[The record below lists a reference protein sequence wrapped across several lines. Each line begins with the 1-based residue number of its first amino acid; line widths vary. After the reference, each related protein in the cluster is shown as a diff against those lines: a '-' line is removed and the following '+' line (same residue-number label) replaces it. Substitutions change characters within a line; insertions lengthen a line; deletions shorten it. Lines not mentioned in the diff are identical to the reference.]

1 MRLFV
6 DILLTL
12 AVGGVFGVI
21 FMHLKVPNG
30 LRIGALVGVAL
41 LGIFFRVAWMPSGTK
56 FVVQVIAGSLVGS
69 SMERSDLKRLPMVI
83 KPTIIM
89 IVSFLILNL
98 SVGAIVH
105 AISPMDW
112 VSSLLSAVPGGI
124 TDIPVISVDMGAD
137 TPKVALAQL
146 ARYIMGVGLFPPMI
160 LAYDN
165 FMRKAKPDAAGNEST
180 SGKMSREKTKVKSIP
195 ALLCTLAV
203 GFGSGFLG
211 SLSRIPAGI
220 FLFSILGIMLLKLK
234 FDFAYISPKIKNA
247 ALLISGCYIGS
258 LITMEDVLSFRQ
270 LALPILVILGGYLL
284 NCFITGMILSKTC
297 GFSRKESMLITTP
310 AGATDVALSSE
321 DIGVQNTDVIIIHV
335 FRAIVAAGVFPQ
347 IINLLLLIL

>member
-98 SVGAIVH
+98 SVEAIVH
-105 AISPMDW
+105 ANRHMD
-112 VSSLLSAVPGGI
+112 
-124 TDIPVISVDMGAD
+124 
-137 TPKVALAQL
+137 
-146 ARYIMGVGLFPPMI
+146 
-160 LAYDN
+160 
-165 FMRKAKPDAAGNEST
+165 
-180 SGKMSREKTKVKSIP
+180 
-195 ALLCTLAV
+195 
-203 GFGSGFLG
+203 
-211 SLSRIPAGI
+211 
-220 FLFSILGIMLLKLK
+220 
-234 FDFAYISPKIKNA
+234 
-247 ALLISGCYIGS
+247 
-258 LITMEDVLSFRQ
+258 
-270 LALPILVILGGYLL
+270 
-284 NCFITGMILSKTC
+284 
-297 GFSRKESMLITTP
+297 
-310 AGATDVALSSE
+310 
-321 DIGVQNTDVIIIHV
+321 
-335 FRAIVAAGVFPQ
+335 
-347 IINLLLLIL
+347 